1 MRSAAS
7 LRLDVQVGQIAKSAI
22 FKRKEDDAAV
32 LVATSGERP
41 VHEKRVAD
49 VVQEA

>member
-1 MRSAAS
+1 M
-7 LRLDVQVGQIAKSAI
+7 QVGQIAKNVV
-22 FKRKEDDAAV
+22 FQRKEDDAAV
-32 LVATSGERP
+32 RVATSGERP